1 MPDGARTVRLAALM
15 AGNAFIFLKLID
27 VIKTLEASF
36 WQLAGL
42 IALPITGIGTAYFAL
57 VFLPASRSARIAE
70 TISFGCVCIVFGMWF
85 VGLYFQKTAA
95 FKEKRAYRTRTG
107 IISTESCTSSPS
119 P

>member
-1 MPDGARTVRLAALM
+1 MPDGARTVRLAALL

-85 VGLYFQKTAA
+85 VGLYFQKSG
-95 FKEKRAYRTRTG
+95 Y
-107 IISTESCTSSPS
+107 
-119 P
+119 